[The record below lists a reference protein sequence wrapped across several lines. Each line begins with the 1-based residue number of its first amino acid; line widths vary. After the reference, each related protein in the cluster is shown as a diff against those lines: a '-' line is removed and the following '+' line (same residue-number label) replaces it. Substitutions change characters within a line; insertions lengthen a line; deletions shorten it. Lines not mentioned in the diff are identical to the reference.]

1 MSMKLVNIRMDE
13 DLKKEMEIV
22 CNDLGINIT
31 TAFTIFV
38 CKKND
43 KRKENPF

>member
-1 MSMKLVNIRMDE
+1 MSMKLINIRMDE
-13 DLKKEMEIV
+13 DLKREMEIV

-31 TAFTIFV
+31 TAFIIFA
-38 CKKND
+38 KKFN

>member
-31 TAFTIFV
+31 TAFTIFA
-38 CKKND
+38 KKFN